1 MNTFWWVALAAV
13 VLLALV
19 AAVVDGR
26 GRSDRGSRSRRPAG
40 SVRPPSRP
48 SRPPSRPSEPE
59 GRVPRAGEVWWA
71 DVPYED
77 GPGSKDRPCLVLS
90 VRGRGRGRTAL
101 VVKITSKH
109 HEERPGV
116 IALPAGT
123 VGDRHGRRSFLETD
137 ELREVR
143 IGAFRRRVGAVDP
156 GVWERVRKLAAGST
170 RPLQGQ
176 GA

>member
-1 MNTFWWVALAAV
+1 MNTFWWVALGAV

-26 GRSDRGSRSRRPAG
+26 GRSDRGPRSRRPGRSGRPAG

-48 SRPPSRPSEPE
+48 SRPPASSRPSQSE
-59 GRVPRAGEVWWA
+59 GREPRAGEVWWA

-77 GPGSKDRPCLVLS
+77 GPGSKDRPCLVIS
-90 VRGRGRGRTAL
+90 VRGRGRGRKA
-101 VVKITSKH
+101 VVAKITSKH

-116 IALPAGT
+116 IALPAGA
-123 VGDRHGRRSFLETD
+123 VGDRQGRRSFLETD

-143 IGAFRRRVGAVDP
+143 IAAFRRRVGAVDP
-156 GVWERVRKLAAGST
+156 GVWERVRKL
-170 RPLQGQ
+170 
-176 GA
+176 GAR

>member
-1 MNTFWWVALAAV
+1 MDTIWWVALVAV

-26 GRSDRGSRSRRPAG
+26 GRSDRGPRSRRPGQSGRPAG

-48 SRPPSRPSEPE
+48 SRPSSDA
-59 GRVPRAGEVWWA
+59 RVPRAGEVWWA

-77 GPGSKDRPCLVLS
+77 GPGSKDRPCLVIS

-101 VVKITSKH
+101 VAKITSKH

-116 IALPAGT
+116 IALPAGA
-123 VGDRHGRRSFLETD
+123 VGDRRGRQSFLETD

-143 IGAFRRRVGAVDP
+143 IASFRRRVGAVDP
-156 GVWERVRKLAAGST
+156 GVWERVRKL
-170 RPLQGQ
+170 
-176 GA
+176 GAR

>member
-1 MNTFWWVALAAV
+1 MNTFWWVALGAV

-26 GRSDRGSRSRRPAG
+26 GRSGRGPRSRRPGRSGRPAG

-48 SRPPSRPSEPE
+48 SRPSSPARPSTSDA
-59 GRVPRAGEVWWA
+59 RDPRAGEVWWA

-90 VRGRGRGRTAL
+90 VRGRGRGRTA
-101 VVKITSKH
+101 VVAKITSKH

-116 IALPAGT
+116 IALPAGA
-123 VGDRHGRRSFLETD
+123 VGDRQGRRSFLETD

-143 IGAFRRRVGAVDP
+143 VDAFRRRVGAVDP
-156 GVWERVRKLAAGST
+156 GVWERVRKL
-170 RPLQGQ
+170 
-176 GA
+176 GAR

>member
-1 MNTFWWVALAAV
+1 MNTFWWVALVAV

-26 GRSDRGSRSRRPAG
+26 GRSDRGPRSRRPRQPVG
-40 SVRPPSRP
+40 STRPPSRP
-48 SRPPSRPSEPE
+48 SGPE
-59 GRVPRAGEVWWA
+59 GRGDGRAPRAGEVWWA

-77 GPGSKDRPCLVLS
+77 GPGSKDRPCLVIS

-101 VVKITSKH
+101 VAKITSKH

-123 VGDRHGRRSFLETD
+123 VGDRQGRQSFLETD

-143 IGAFRRRVGAVDP
+143 IAGFRRRVGAVDP
-156 GVWERVRKLAAGST
+156 ELWERVRGL
-170 RPLQGQ
+170 
-176 GA
+176 GAE

>member
-1 MNTFWWVALAAV
+1 MNTFWWVALVAV

-26 GRSDRGSRSRRPAG
+26 GRSDRGPRSRRPAG
-40 SVRPPSRP
+40 ASRTRPPSRP
-48 SRPPSRPSEPE
+48 TRPSSRPSGPA
-59 GRVPRAGEVWWA
+59 GRGDGRTPRAGEVWWA

-90 VRGRGRGRTAL
+90 VRGRGRGGTAL
-101 VVKITSKH
+101 VAKITSKH

-123 VGDRHGRRSFLETD
+123 VGDRQGRQSFLETD

-143 IGAFRRRVGAVDP
+143 LAAFRRRVGAVD
-156 GVWERVRKLAAGST
+156 GALWDRVRGLGAG
-170 RPLQGQ
+170 
-176 GA
+176 

>member
-1 MNTFWWVALAAV
+1 MDTFWWVALVAV

-26 GRSDRGSRSRRPAG
+26 GRSDRGPRTRRPRQPGATART
-40 SVRPPSRP
+40 RPPGKP
-48 SRPPSRPSEPE
+48 SGPSGPSGPV
-59 GRVPRAGEVWWA
+59 GRGDGRTPRAGEVWWA

-90 VRGRGRGRTAL
+90 VRGRGRRRTAL
-101 VVKITSKH
+101 VAKITSKH

-123 VGDRHGRRSFLETD
+123 VGDARGRRSFLETD
-137 ELREVR
+137 ELREVP
-143 IGAFRRRVGAVDP
+143 IAGFRRRVGAVDAEL
-156 GVWERVRKLAAGST
+156 WERVRGLGAG
-170 RPLQGQ
+170 
-176 GA
+176 

>member
-1 MNTFWWVALAAV
+1 MNTFWWVALVAV
-13 VLLALV
+13 VVLALV

-26 GRSDRGSRSRRPAG
+26 GRSDRGPRSRRPGRPGQPVG
-40 SVRPPSRP
+40 SARPPSRP
-48 SRPPSRPSEPE
+48 SRPSSPSRPSTSD

-77 GPGSKDRPCLVLS
+77 GPGSKDRPCLVIS

-101 VVKITSKH
+101 VAKITSKH

-123 VGDRHGRRSFLETD
+123 VGDRRGRQSFLETD
-137 ELREVR
+137 ELRDVR
-143 IGAFRRRVGAVDP
+143 VDAFRRRVGAVDP
-156 GVWERVRKLAAGST
+156 GVWERVRKL
-170 RPLQGQ
+170 
-176 GA
+176 GAR

>member
-1 MNTFWWVALAAV
+1 MNTFWWVALVAV
-13 VLLALV
+13 VVLALV

-26 GRSDRGSRSRRPAG
+26 GRSDRGPKSRRPGPSGRSAG
-40 SVRPPSRP
+40 SARPPSRP
-48 SRPPSRPSEPE
+48 SRPSSSRPSGPD

-77 GPGSKDRPCLVLS
+77 GPGSKDRPCLVIS

-101 VVKITSKH
+101 VAKITSKH

-116 IALPAGT
+116 IALPAGA
-123 VGDRHGRRSFLETD
+123 VGDRRGRQSFLETD

-143 IGAFRRRVGAVDP
+143 VASFRRRVGAVDP
-156 GVWERVRKLAAGST
+156 GVWERVRKL
-170 RPLQGQ
+170 
-176 GA
+176 GAR

>member
-1 MNTFWWVALAAV
+1 MNTFWWVVLVAV

-26 GRSDRGSRSRRPAG
+26 GRSDRGPRSRRPGRPAG
-40 SVRPPSRP
+40 SARPPSRP
-48 SRPPSRPSEPE
+48 SRPSTSDA
-59 GRVPRAGEVWWA
+59 RVPRAGEVWWA

-77 GPGSKDRPCLVLS
+77 GPGSKDRPCLVIS

-101 VVKITSKH
+101 VAKITSKH

-123 VGDRHGRRSFLETD
+123 VGDRRGRQSFLETD

-143 IGAFRRRVGAVDP
+143 VDAFRRRVGAVDP
-156 GVWERVRKLAAGST
+156 GVWERVRKL
-170 RPLQGQ
+170 
-176 GA
+176 GAR

>member
-1 MNTFWWVALAAV
+1 MDTFWWVALGAV

-26 GRSDRGSRSRRPAG
+26 GRSDRGPRSRRPGRPGRPAG
-40 SVRPPSRP
+40 SARPPSRP
-48 SRPPSRPSEPE
+48 SASSRPSGPE

-90 VRGRGRGRTAL
+90 VRGRGRRRTAL
-101 VVKITSKH
+101 VAKITSKH

-123 VGDRHGRRSFLETD
+123 VGDRQGRRSFLETD

-143 IGAFRRRVGAVDP
+143 VGAFRRRVGAVDP
-156 GVWERVRKLAAGST
+156 GVWERVRKSAAG
-170 RPLQGQ
+170 
-176 GA
+176 

>member
-1 MNTFWWVALAAV
+1 MDMFWWVALVAV

-26 GRSDRGSRSRRPAG
+26 GRSDRGPRSRRPRQPEG
-40 SVRPPSRP
+40 STRPPSRP
-48 SRPPSRPSEPE
+48 SRPAGKPSGPA
-59 GRVPRAGEVWWA
+59 GRGDGRTPRAGEVWWA

-90 VRGRGRGRTAL
+90 VRGRGRGRTA
-101 VVKITSKH
+101 VVAKITSKH

-123 VGDRHGRRSFLETD
+123 VGDQRGRQSFLETD

-143 IGAFRRRVGAVDP
+143 IGGFRRRVGAVDAEL
-156 GVWERVRKLAAGST
+156 WERVRGLGAG
-170 RPLQGQ
+170 
-176 GA
+176 

>member
-1 MNTFWWVALAAV
+1 MNTFWWVALVAV

-26 GRSDRGSRSRRPAG
+26 GRSDRGPRSRRPGRPAG
-40 SVRPPSRP
+40 SSQPSRP
-48 SRPPSRPSEPE
+48 SSSSRPSTSDA
-59 GRVPRAGEVWWA
+59 RVPRAGEVWWA

-77 GPGSKDRPCLVLS
+77 GPGSKDRPCLVIS

-101 VVKITSKH
+101 VAKITSKH

-116 IALPAGT
+116 IALPAGA
-123 VGDRHGRRSFLETD
+123 VGDRRGRQSFLETD

-143 IGAFRRRVGAVDP
+143 VDAFRRRVGAVDP
-156 GVWERVRKLAAGST
+156 GVWERVRKL
-170 RPLQGQ
+170 
-176 GA
+176 GAR

>member
-1 MNTFWWVALAAV
+1 MNTFWWVALGAV

-26 GRSDRGSRSRRPAG
+26 GRSDRGPRSRRPGRPGRPAG

-48 SRPPSRPSEPE
+48 SRPSSPSRPSAS
-59 GRVPRAGEVWWA
+59 GARGPRAGEVWWA

-90 VRGRGRGRTAL
+90 VRGRGRGRTA
-101 VVKITSKH
+101 VVAKITSKH

-116 IALPAGT
+116 IALPAGA
-123 VGDRHGRRSFLETD
+123 VGDRQGRRSFLETE

-143 IGAFRRRVGAVDP
+143 VDAFRRRVGAVDP
-156 GVWERVRKLAAGST
+156 GVWERVRQL
-170 RPLQGQ
+170 
-176 GA
+176 GAR

>member
-1 MNTFWWVALAAV
+1 MNTFWWVALGAV

-26 GRSDRGSRSRRPAG
+26 GRSDRGPRSRRPGRSGRPAG
-40 SVRPPSRP
+40 SARPPSRP
-48 SRPPSRPSEPE
+48 SASSRPSPSE
-59 GRVPRAGEVWWA
+59 GRAPRAGEVWWA

-77 GPGSKDRPCLVLS
+77 GPGSKDRPCLVIS

-101 VVKITSKH
+101 VAKITSKH

-116 IALPAGT
+116 IALPAGA
-123 VGDRHGRRSFLETD
+123 VGDRQGRRSFLETD

-143 IGAFRRRVGAVDP
+143 VASFRRRVGAVDP
-156 GVWERVRKLAAGST
+156 GVWERVRKL
-170 RPLQGQ
+170 
-176 GA
+176 GAR

>member
-1 MNTFWWVALAAV
+1 MDTFWWVALVAV

-26 GRSDRGSRSRRPAG
+26 GRSDRGPRTRRPRQPGATART
-40 SVRPPSRP
+40 RPPGKP
-48 SRPPSRPSEPE
+48 SGPSGPV
-59 GRVPRAGEVWWA
+59 GRGDGRTPRAGEVWWA

-90 VRGRGRGRTAL
+90 VRGRGRRRTAL
-101 VVKITSKH
+101 VAKITSKH

-116 IALPAGT
+116 IALPPGT
-123 VGDRHGRRSFLETD
+123 VGDARGRRSFLETD

-143 IGAFRRRVGAVDP
+143 IAGFRRRVGAVDAEL
-156 GVWERVRKLAAGST
+156 WERVRGLGAG
-170 RPLQGQ
+170 
-176 GA
+176 

>member
-1 MNTFWWVALAAV
+1 MDTFWWVALVAV

-26 GRSDRGSRSRRPAG
+26 GRSGRGPGSRGPGSRRPGRPGG

-48 SRPPSRPSEPE
+48 SGPA
-59 GRVPRAGEVWWA
+59 GRGDGRTPRAGEVWWA

-90 VRGRGRGRTAL
+90 VRGRGRGATAL
-101 VVKITSKH
+101 VAKITSKDH
-109 HEERPGV
+109 GERPGV

-123 VGDRHGRRSFLETD
+123 VGDQRGRQSFLETD

-143 IGAFRRRVGAVDP
+143 IAGFRRRAGTVDAEL
-156 GVWERVRKLAAGST
+156 WERVRGLGAG
-170 RPLQGQ
+170 
-176 GA
+176 

>member
-1 MNTFWWVALAAV
+1 MNTFWWVALVAV

-26 GRSDRGSRSRRPAG
+26 GRSDRGTRSRRPEGAG
-40 SVRPPSRP
+40 RPPSRP
-48 SRPPSRPSEPE
+48 SRPSRPSGKPSGPAGRGE
-59 GRVPRAGEVWWA
+59 GRTPRAGEVWWA

-90 VRGRGRGRTAL
+90 VRGRGRGRTVIVA
-101 VVKITSKH
+101 KITSKH

-123 VGDRHGRRSFLETD
+123 VGDQRGRQSFLETD
-137 ELREVR
+137 ELREVAL
-143 IGAFRRRVGAVDP
+143 GGFRRRVGAVDS
-156 GVWERVRKLAAGST
+156 GLWERVRGLGAG
-170 RPLQGQ
+170 
-176 GA
+176 

>member
-1 MNTFWWVALAAV
+1 MNTFWWVALGAV

-26 GRSDRGSRSRRPAG
+26 GRSDRGPRSRRPGRSGRPAG

-48 SRPPSRPSEPE
+48 SRPSSPSRPSTSDAR
-59 GRVPRAGEVWWA
+59 GPRAGEVWWA

-77 GPGSKDRPCLVLS
+77 GPGSKDRPCLVIS
-90 VRGRGRGRTAL
+90 VRGRGRGRTA
-101 VVKITSKH
+101 VVAKITSKH

-116 IALPAGT
+116 IALPAGA
-123 VGDRHGRRSFLETD
+123 VGDRQGRRSFLETD

-143 IGAFRRRVGAVDP
+143 VDAFRRRVGVVDP
-156 GVWERVRKLAAGST
+156 GVWERVRKL
-170 RPLQGQ
+170 
-176 GA
+176 GAR

>member
-1 MNTFWWVALAAV
+1 MNTIWWVALVAV

-26 GRSDRGSRSRRPAG
+26 GRSDRGPRSRRPGQSGRPAG

-48 SRPPSRPSEPE
+48 SRPSSSSDA
-59 GRVPRAGEVWWA
+59 RVPRAGEVWWA

-77 GPGSKDRPCLVLS
+77 GPGSKDRPCLVIS
-90 VRGRGRGRTAL
+90 VRGRTAL
-101 VVKITSKH
+101 VAKITSKH

-116 IALPAGT
+116 IALPAGA
-123 VGDRHGRRSFLETD
+123 VGDRRGRQSFLETD

-143 IGAFRRRVGAVDP
+143 IASFRRRVGAVDP
-156 GVWERVRKLAAGST
+156 GVWERVRKL
-170 RPLQGQ
+170 
-176 GA
+176 GAR

>member
-1 MNTFWWVALAAV
+1 MNTFWWVALGAV

-26 GRSDRGSRSRRPAG
+26 GRSDRGPRSRRPGRSGRPAG

-48 SRPPSRPSEPE
+48 SRPSASSRPSQSE
-59 GRVPRAGEVWWA
+59 GRGPRAGEVWWA

-77 GPGSKDRPCLVLS
+77 GPGSKDRPCLVIS
-90 VRGRGRGRTAL
+90 VRGRGRGRKA
-101 VVKITSKH
+101 VVAKITSKH

-116 IALPAGT
+116 IALPAGA
-123 VGDRHGRRSFLETD
+123 VGDRQGRRSFLETD

-143 IGAFRRRVGAVDP
+143 IAAFRRRVGAVDP
-156 GVWERVRKLAAGST
+156 GVWERVRKL
-170 RPLQGQ
+170 
-176 GA
+176 GAR

>member
-1 MNTFWWVALAAV
+1 MDTFWWVALVAM

-26 GRSDRGSRSRRPAG
+26 GRSDRGPRSRRPRQPTG
-40 SVRPPSRP
+40 SARPPSRP
-48 SRPPSRPSEPE
+48 SGPSGKPAGSGE
-59 GRVPRAGEVWWA
+59 GRTPRAGEVWWA

-90 VRGRGRGRTAL
+90 VRGRGRGRTVIVA
-101 VVKITSKH
+101 KITSKH

-123 VGDRHGRRSFLETD
+123 VGDQRGRQSFLETD
-137 ELREVR
+137 ELREVAL
-143 IGAFRRRVGAVDP
+143 GGFRRRVGTVDAE
-156 GVWERVRKLAAGST
+156 VWERVRGLGAG
-170 RPLQGQ
+170 
-176 GA
+176 